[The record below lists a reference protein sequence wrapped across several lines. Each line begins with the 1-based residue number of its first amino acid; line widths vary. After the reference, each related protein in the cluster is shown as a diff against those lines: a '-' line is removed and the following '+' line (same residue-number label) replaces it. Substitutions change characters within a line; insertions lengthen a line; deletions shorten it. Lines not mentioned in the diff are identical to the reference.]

1 MASVVKSDIPEVAAF
16 MSEYW
21 ILMKNYWIAED
32 TDEYW
37 DAVLKDSSAL
47 GRKYD
52 FQFAK
57 ESLLVFLNQLE
68 REWKRLYGEKYGCAA

>member
-21 ILMKNYWIAED
+21 ALMKNYWIAED

-37 DAVLKDSSAL
+37 DAVMKDSGEL

-52 FQFAK
+52 FWLAK
-57 ESLLVFLNQLE
+57 KLILDFLEQLE
-68 REWKRLYGEKYGCAA
+68 REWKRLYGEKYGCTA

>member
-21 ILMKNYWIAED
+21 ALMKNYWIAED

-37 DAVLKDSSAL
+37 DAVMKDAGEL